1 MIPSNLNVCA
11 SWHDDK
17 PLLSKK
23 QLAHSYHQEAARVSP
38 VGGVGNPLLEQREP
52 LSENIFKKFFN
63 EPIQV
68 SKNIN
73 VES

>member
-1 MIPSNLNVCA
+1 MFSVLGMMANRCCL
-11 SWHDDK
+11 
-17 PLLSKK
+17 K